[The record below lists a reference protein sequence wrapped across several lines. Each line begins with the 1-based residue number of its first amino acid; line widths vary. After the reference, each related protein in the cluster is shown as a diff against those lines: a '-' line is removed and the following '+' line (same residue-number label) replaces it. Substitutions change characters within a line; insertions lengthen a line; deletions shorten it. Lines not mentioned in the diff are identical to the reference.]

1 MSGRADAAMRTADQ
15 RGRKLAGRTAVLWH
29 DMKRNKLAYLFLAP
43 FLICFFIFI
52 VLPVLSA
59 SLLAFTRFNSIEA
72 PVFVGLHNFKVMF
85 TEDIVLMKHVI
96 SNTFFFAVFVG
107 PAGYALQ
114 FMMAWLILQIPRR
127 LRAIFT
133 MAIYVPSIAGGVMM
147 SVVWVIAFSGDRYG
161 YLNQILL
168 YLGFIDTPV
177 AFTQSSGYLMGVM
190 IFVTLWSSMGVGFL
204 SLQAGMM
211 TVDPQLYEAG
221 KMDGIR
227 NKIQEVWYITIP
239 AMKPQMLFSAIMGI
253 VGALKAG
260 GIGVQLSGTNP
271 TPNYAG
277 QLLQNHIEDFGFIRF
292 ELGYATALSL
302 MLLVLM
308 YMINRVCFRLLG
320 TKEDE

>member
-1 MSGRADAAMRTADQ
+1 MNGATETVAGAIGTKPRKRSGKAAYIWRE
-15 RGRKLAGRTAVLWH
+15 
-29 DMKRNKLAYLFLAP
+29 MKRNKLAYIFLAP
-43 FLICFFIFI
+43 FLICFVLFI

-59 SLLAFTRFNSIEA
+59 TLLAFTRYNSIEA

-85 TEDIVLMKHVI
+85 TEDIILMKHVI
-96 SNTFFFAVFVG
+96 ANTFKFAVFVG

-114 FMMAWLILQIPRR
+114 FLMAWLVLQIPKR
-127 LRAIFT
+127 LRSVFT

-161 YLNQILL
+161 YLNQLLL
-168 YLGFIDTPV
+168 YMGFIDTPI

-277 QLLQNHIEDFGFIRF
+277 QLLQNHIEDFGFLRF
-292 ELGYATALSL
+292 ELGYATALSFM
-302 MLLVLM
+302 MLILM
-308 YMINRVCFRLLG
+308 YVINRACFRLLG